1 MSSYQH
7 FDARS
12 DDGVVV
18 LRLANPGSYDTVD
31 YGDLQ
36 TELLRFAEETRPRL
50 LVVDFSN
57 VAYCSTAV
65 INALMQVRKRL
76 AEHEGGLRLSGLSA
90 EVREAFQHLRLDGT
104 VFRIYDTA
112 EAAASEA

>member
-1 MSSYQH
+1 MSCYQH
-7 FDARS
+7 FDVQS

-18 LRLANPGSYDTVD
+18 LRLANTGSYDTVD

-36 TELLRFAEETRPRL
+36 AELLRFAEHTRPRL

-65 INALMQVRKRL
+65 INALMQLRKRL
-76 AEHEGGLRLSGLSA
+76 AEHEGTLRLSGLAS
-90 EVREAFQHLRLDGT
+90 EVRDAFRHLRLDGT
-104 VFRIYDTA
+104 VFEIYDTA
-112 EAAASEA
+112 DEAVAT